1 MNASPHCGQSCT
13 WQGTTL
19 ENPAETMTAL
29 PRCGLSL
36 SLDDDL
42 SIVADL
48 ALFFFVDGNIESLE
62 S

>member
-1 MNASPHCGQSCT
+1 
-13 WQGTTL
+13 
-19 ENPAETMTAL
+19 MTAL